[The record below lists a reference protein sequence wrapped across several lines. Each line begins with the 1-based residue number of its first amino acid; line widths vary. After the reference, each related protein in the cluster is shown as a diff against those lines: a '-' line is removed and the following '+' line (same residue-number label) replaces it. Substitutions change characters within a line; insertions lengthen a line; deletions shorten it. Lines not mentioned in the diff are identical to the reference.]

1 MIVITIV
8 IILKIDLFLFIQ
20 YLFCSEICLNNFH
33 PFGVVKSLKTN
44 VYTRAD
50 TILSGDKM
58 HKMWFSCAMKMEL
71 FISCDKMQ

>member
-1 MIVITIV
+1 MCMIVITNV
-8 IILKIDLFLFIQ
+8 INYFRFFAVKYVSITFTHF
-20 YLFCSEICLNNFH
+20 S
-33 PFGVVKSLKTN
+33 VVKLLKTD

-58 HKMWFSCAMKMEL
+58 HKMWFSCAMKMEI